1 MMTKLRSRFGCL
13 IMVLSLLTI
22 AIIIVFNLIN
32 PATIKLVI
40 IGVLLFVL
48 GFALWRKDP
57 QKSKKAKRNSPLDKI
72 SKNRSGRFENYDD
85 E

>member
-1 MMTKLRSRFGCL
+1 MTKLRSRFGCL
-13 IMVLSLLTI
+13 LMVLSFLTI
-22 AIIIVFNLIN
+22 AIVVVFNLLN

-48 GFALWRKDP
+48 GFALWRRNPLKKE
-57 QKSKKAKRNSPLDKI
+57 KSKYQSPLDRI
-72 SKNRSGRFENYDD
+72 SKNRSGKFENYDD